1 MKKSVHH
8 VQLNEK
14 LQECFEILDGI
25 TKQYR
30 QYNEEYIQLV
40 NHHPQTVDEYFNLT
54 EKDCLE
60 VFKVYGPEKR
70 TEIEELFTK
79 ETEQKQK
86 NLEDEAMKK
95 YEEEKKIEDAKKQE
109 EEKSKP

>member
-30 QYNEEYIQLV
+30 QYNEEYIDLV
-40 NHHPQTVDEYFNLT
+40 NKHPQTVDEYFSNT

-60 VFKVYGPEKR
+60 VLKVYGEEKR
-70 TEIEELFTK
+70 EQIEELFRK
-79 ETEQKQK
+79 ETE
-86 NLEDEAMKK
+86 
-95 YEEEKKIEDAKKQE
+95 EK
-109 EEKSKP
+109 